1 MKKISTLLS
10 ILILSLTVWFSFSD
24 LMPSSVKSVEHTGF
38 SINNALNHL
47 KIISEKP
54 HYTSSKYHQDV
65 QDYIVNE
72 LNKMGLKTEIQN
84 QVVLN
89 SRRVATNA
97 ANIIGTIKGSRKGKS
112 LVLLTH
118 YDSSA
123 HSSFGASD
131 AGSGVVTILEGFRV
145 FLLNNKT
152 PINDIHLVFTDAE
165 EMGLLGAEAFV
176 KNHKLIDNVGLV
188 LNFEARG
195 SGGPSYML
203 METNGMNS
211 KLISEFANANPR
223 FPAANS
229 LMYSIYKMLPNDTDL
244 TVFREQANINGFNF
258 AFIGDHFDYHTSLDT
273 YDRLDRNTL
282 LHQADYFMSM
292 VTHFSKSDLSN
303 LNSDVDYVYSN
314 FPFLKLIYF
323 SNSWIFPLLILS
335 VILFLVLIYLGL
347 VLNKLKLEGIFN
359 GITPFFTSLFI
370 CISLTVILWDFIV
383 FINPEHADMLHG
395 FTYNGYFYI
404 LGFIF
409 LNLFCLLLIY
419 RPFFNKYSGVN
430 LIIFPLLFW
439 IIINLLIGFF
449 LKGAAYFIIPVYF
462 VLFSILLSFM
472 FDLKTNKLMIIW
484 TCLSVPLI
492 YMFAPQL
499 KMFPVGL
506 GLKNLFIS
514 STLLI
519 LVFSLLLPIFSNYSY
534 KKHVISLIGLSTLFF
549 FFMAFLN
556 NGFDVENKKPNSIVY
571 YSDIDKAESFWMSYD
586 QNLDDFTKQF
596 LSEDPSTDID
606 KFVSRSKY
614 STSYKY
620 INKADYKDISY
631 STVKVLN
638 DSVYGNKRKV
648 SISII
653 PQRKINAIQL
663 RTKDSLFFD
672 SLAIQDVY
680 LEKENFKINSGRIL
694 TYIPSYND
702 TRVIVDMV
710 FDNKFNPEF
719 NLIETSFDLMT
730 NTNFNFKPRSEI
742 MMPMPFVTN
751 DAIILSKNISL

>member
-1 MKKISTLLS
+1 MKNIYTLIS
-10 ILILSLTVWFSFSD
+10 ILIISLTVYFSFND
-24 LMPSSVKSVEHTGF
+24 LSPSSKKSIESTGF
-38 SINNALNHL
+38 SVENALNHL
-47 KIISEKP
+47 KVITKEP
-54 HYTSSKYHQDV
+54 HYTSSYYHQEV
-65 QDYIVNE
+65 QNYIINE
-72 LNKMGLKTEIQN
+72 LDKMGLETEIQN
-84 QVVLN
+84 QVVLS
-89 SRRVATNA
+89 SRRVGTNA
-97 ANIIGTIKGSRKGKS
+97 ANIIGTIKGSRSGKS

-131 AGSGVVTILEGFRV
+131 AGSGVVTILEGVRA
-145 FLLNNKT
+145 FLSKNIIPL
-152 PINDIHLVFTDAE
+152 NDIHVVFTDAE
-165 EMGLLGAEAFV
+165 EIGLLGAEAFV

-273 YDRLDRNTL
+273 YERLDRNTL
-282 LHQADYFMSM
+282 LHQADYFMAM
-292 VTHFSKSDLSN
+292 VDHFSKSDLSN
-303 LNSDVDYVYSN
+303 LDSDVDYVYSN

-323 SNSWIFPLLILS
+323 SNSWIYPLLILS
-335 VILFLVLIYLGL
+335 AIFFLVLIFLGL
-347 VLNKLKLEGIFN
+347 VLNKLQLDGILN
-359 GITPFFTSLFI
+359 GIIPFIISLFV
-370 CISLTVILWDFIV
+370 CISLTVVLWNFIV
-383 FINPEHADMLHG
+383 FLNPEHADMLHG

-404 LGFIF
+404 FGFIF
-409 LNLFCLLLIY
+409 FNLFCLLLIY
-419 RPFFNKYSGVN
+419 RPFFDKFSDLN

-439 IIINLLIGFF
+439 IIINLLISLF

-462 VLFSILLSFM
+462 VLFSILAAFI
-472 FDLKTNKLMIIW
+472 FDLKTNKLMIVW
-484 TCLSVPLI
+484 TCLSIPLI

-506 GLKNLFIS
+506 GLKNLFICS
-514 STLLI
+514 ILLI
-519 LVFSLLLPIFSNYSY
+519 LVFSLLLPIFSNYSH
-534 KKHVISLIGLSTLFF
+534 KKHMISLTGLTTLIL

-556 NGFDVENKKPNSIVY
+556 NGFDEENKKPNSIVY
-571 YSDIDKAESFWMSYD
+571 YTDLDKAESFWMSYD
-586 QNLDDFTKQF
+586 KNLDDFTKQF
-596 LSEDPSTDID
+596 LGENPSTDVD

-614 STSYKY
+614 STSYRY
-620 INKADYKDISY
+620 INKTNYRDISS
-631 STVKVLN
+631 STVDVLT

-653 PQRKINAIQL
+653 PQRKINSLQIM
-663 RTKDSLFFD
+663 TKDSLVFD
-672 SLAIQDVY
+672 SLAVQNIF

-702 TRVIVDMV
+702 KRVVIDMI
-710 FDNKFNPEF
+710 FDNKLNSEF

-730 NTNFNFKPRSEI
+730 NTNFNFKPRSKI

>member
-24 LMPSSVKSVEHTGF
+24 LMPSSVKSIEHTGF

-292 VTHFSKSDLSN
+292 VNHFSKSDLSN

-335 VILFLVLIYLGL
+335 IILFLVLIYLGL
-347 VLNKLKLEGIFN
+347 VLNKLKLEGILN

-383 FINPEHADMLHG
+383 FINPEHADVLHG

-472 FDLKTNKLMIIW
+472 FDLKTNKLMIVW

-653 PQRKINAIQL
+653 PQRKINALQL

>member
-10 ILILSLTVWFSFSD
+10 ILILSLTVWFSFND
-24 LMPSSVKSVEHTGF
+24 LMPSSDKSIERTGF

-72 LNKMGLKTEIQN
+72 LNKMGLETEIQN

-89 SRRVATNA
+89 SRRVGTNA

-131 AGSGVVTILEGFRV
+131 AGSGIVTILEGFRV
-145 FLLNNKT
+145 FLSNNKT

-176 KNHKLIDNVGLV
+176 KNHNLIDNVGLV

-335 VILFLVLIYLGL
+335 VILFLALIYLGL

-383 FINPEHADMLHG
+383 FINPEHADVLHG

-472 FDLKTNKLMIIW
+472 FDLKTNKLMIVW

-586 QNLDDFTKQF
+586 QNLDDFSKQF

>member
-24 LMPSSVKSVEHTGF
+24 LMPSSIKSIEHTGF
-38 SINNALNHL
+38 SIDRALNHL

-72 LNKMGLKTEIQN
+72 LNKMGLETEIQN

-292 VTHFSKSDLSN
+292 VNHFSKSDLSN

-395 FTYNGYFYI
+395 FTYNGYFYV

-439 IIINLLIGFF
+439 IITNLLIGFF

-472 FDLKTNKLMIIW
+472 FDLKTNKLMIVW

-614 STSYKY
+614 STSYNY
-620 INKADYKDISY
+620 INKADYKDIAY
-631 STVKVLN
+631 STVKVLT

-653 PQRKINAIQL
+653 PQRKINALQL
-663 RTKDSLFFD
+663 RAKDSLFFD

-680 LEKENFKINSGRIL
+680 FEKENFKINSGRIL

>member
-1 MKKISTLLS
+1 MKNIYTLIS
-10 ILILSLTVWFSFSD
+10 ILIISLTVYFSFND
-24 LMPSSVKSVEHTGF
+24 LSPSSKKSIESTGF
-38 SINNALNHL
+38 SVENALNHL
-47 KIISEKP
+47 KVITKEP
-54 HYTSSKYHQDV
+54 HYTSSYYHQEV
-65 QDYIVNE
+65 QNYIINE
-72 LNKMGLKTEIQN
+72 LDKMGLETEIQN
-84 QVVLN
+84 QVVLS
-89 SRRVATNA
+89 SRRVGTNA
-97 ANIIGTIKGSRKGKS
+97 ANIIGTIKGSRSGKS

-131 AGSGVVTILEGFRV
+131 AGSGVVTILEGVRA
-145 FLLNNKT
+145 FLSKNIIPL
-152 PINDIHLVFTDAE
+152 NDIHVVFTDAE
-165 EMGLLGAEAFV
+165 EIGLLGAEAFV

-273 YDRLDRNTL
+273 YERLDRNTL

-292 VTHFSKSDLSN
+292 VNHFSKSDLSN
-303 LNSDVDYVYSN
+303 LDSDVDYVYSN

-323 SNSWIFPLLILS
+323 SNSWIYPLLILS
-335 VILFLVLIYLGL
+335 AIFFLVLIFLGL
-347 VLNKLKLEGIFN
+347 VLNKLQLDGILN
-359 GITPFFTSLFI
+359 GIIPFIISLFV
-370 CISLTVILWDFIV
+370 CIGLTVVLWNFIV
-383 FINPEHADMLHG
+383 FLNPEHADMLHG

-404 LGFIF
+404 FGFIF
-409 LNLFCLLLIY
+409 FNLFCLLLIY
-419 RPFFNKYSGVN
+419 RPFFDKFSDLN

-439 IIINLLIGFF
+439 IIINLLISLF

-462 VLFSILLSFM
+462 VLFSILAAFI
-472 FDLKTNKLMIIW
+472 FDLKTNKLMIVW
-484 TCLSVPLI
+484 TCLSIPLI

-514 STLLI
+514 SVLLI
-519 LVFSLLLPIFSNYSY
+519 LVFSLLLPIFSNYSH
-534 KKHVISLIGLSTLFF
+534 KKHMISLTGLTTLTL

-556 NGFDVENKKPNSIVY
+556 NGFDEENKKPNSIVY
-571 YSDIDKAESFWMSYD
+571 YTDLDKAESFWMSYD
-586 QNLDDFTKQF
+586 KNLDDFTKQF
-596 LSEDPSTDID
+596 LGENPSTDVD

-614 STSYKY
+614 STSYRY
-620 INKADYKDISY
+620 INKTNYRDISS
-631 STVKVLN
+631 STVDVLT

-653 PQRKINAIQL
+653 PQRKINSLQIM
-663 RTKDSLFFD
+663 TKDSLVFD
-672 SLAIQDVY
+672 SLAVQNIF

-702 TRVIVDMV
+702 KRVVIDMI
-710 FDNKFNPEF
+710 FDNKLNSEF

-730 NTNFNFKPRSEI
+730 NTNFNFKPRSKI

>member
-10 ILILSLTVWFSFSD
+10 ILILSLTVWFSFND
-24 LMPSSVKSVEHTGF
+24 LMPSSDKSIERTGF

-72 LNKMGLKTEIQN
+72 LNKMGLETEIQN

-89 SRRVATNA
+89 SRRVGTNA

-131 AGSGVVTILEGFRV
+131 AGSGIVTILEGFRV
-145 FLLNNKT
+145 FLSNNKT

-176 KNHKLIDNVGLV
+176 KNHNLIDNVGLV

-211 KLISEFANANPR
+211 KLISEFANAKPR

-273 YDRLDRNTL
+273 YDRLDRKTL

-292 VTHFSKSDLSN
+292 VNHFSKSDLSN

-347 VLNKLKLEGIFN
+347 VLNKLKLEGILN
-359 GITPFFTSLFI
+359 GIIPFITSLFI

-383 FINPEHADMLHG
+383 FINPEHADILHG

-419 RPFFNKYSGVN
+419 SPFFNKYSGVD

-472 FDLKTNKLMIIW
+472 FDLKTNKLMIVW

-519 LVFSLLLPIFSNYSY
+519 LVFSLLLPIFSNYFY

-596 LSEDPSTDID
+596 LSEDPSTDVD

-620 INKADYKDISY
+620 INKADYKDIAY